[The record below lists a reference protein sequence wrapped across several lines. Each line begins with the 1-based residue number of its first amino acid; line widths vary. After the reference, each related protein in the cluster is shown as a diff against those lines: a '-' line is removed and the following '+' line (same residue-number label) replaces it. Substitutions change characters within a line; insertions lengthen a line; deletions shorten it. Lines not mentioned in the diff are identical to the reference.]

1 MVFSVC
7 LSAFKMFK
15 VFFQYL
21 LNRFQ
26 LIPLSL
32 LVLSDVLV
40 IVHIAETKETAW
52 LQGIAV
58 FLFVMLYLLNN
69 RVADDKRD
77 FEFDNKHHQN
87 RALQSGKLSLKFLNR
102 IGYICLT
109 SMLALSFFFGK
120 TAMLAITPVV
130 LFAYWSKLDFSLPKS
145 FKEQHFFLYNF
156 MNMWQMLLL
165 QSFMYFSLMNIF
177 TLKPIMWLHIG
188 FVFLL
193 SLQVEVTRKIQPEK
207 TPAFDTYSD
216 RLGMRGALL
225 LWGVLGIIAL
235 TLFSILASELSISG
249 FTINIALICCV
260 ALLSLGGGAYY
271 FLKSKSA
278 EGLFWLTVI
287 MTYIGQNLVMIYG

>member
-1 MVFSVC
+1 MIKTFI
-7 LSAFKMFK
+7 
-15 VFFQYL
+15 QYL

-32 LVLSDVLV
+32 LVLSDVLL
-40 IVHIAETKETAW
+40 IVHIAGTKENAW
-52 LQGIAV
+52 PQGIAV
-58 FLFVMLYLLNN
+58 FLFVMFYLLNN

-77 FEFDNKHHQN
+77 FEFDSKHHQD

-102 IGYICLT
+102 IGYICLM
-109 SMLALSFFFGK
+109 SMLALAFFFGK

-145 FKEQHFFLYNF
+145 FKERHFFLYNF
-156 MNMWQMLLL
+156 MNMLQMLLL
-165 QSFMYFSLMNIF
+165 QSFMYFSIMNIF

-188 FVFLL
+188 FVFVL
-193 SLQVEVTRKIQPEK
+193 SLQIEVTRKIQPEK

-216 RLGMRGALL
+216 RLGMIGALL

-235 TLFSILASELSISG
+235 ILFSILASELYISD
-249 FTINIALICCV
+249 FSINITLISCFV
-260 ALLSLGGGAYY
+260 LLSLGAVAYY

-287 MTYIGQNLVMIYG
+287 MTYIGQNLVLIYG

>member
-1 MVFSVC
+1 MIKTFI
-7 LSAFKMFK
+7 
-15 VFFQYL
+15 QYL

-32 LVLSDVLV
+32 LVLSDVLL
-40 IVHIAETKETAW
+40 IVHIAGTNDNA
-52 LQGIAV
+52 LFQGFTV

-77 FEFDNKHHQN
+77 FEFDNKHHQD

-102 IGYICLT
+102 IGYICLA
-109 SMLALSFFFGK
+109 SMLALSIFFGK

-145 FKEQHFFLYNF
+145 FKEQHFFLYNI
-156 MNMWQMLLL
+156 MNMLQMLLL
-165 QSFMYFSLMNIF
+165 QSFMYFSVMNTF
-177 TLKPIMWLHIG
+177 TLEPIMWLHIG

-193 SLQVEVTRKIQPEK
+193 SLQVELTRKIQPEK

-216 RLGMRGALL
+216 RLGMRRALL
-225 LWGVLGIIAL
+225 LWGAVGMTAL
-235 TLFSILASELSISG
+235 SVFRILAKELSISV

-260 ALLSLGGGAYY
+260 VLLSLGGGAYY